1 MGEGKGFARAEVER
15 LMPLCRR
22 VAVFVALTLSTAA
35 MPRGMPSGQSLV
47 DRAALRQALTDA
59 RTRWDAHKPPS
70 YEFVLS
76 VPVSSGYWWSRRFA
90 SYRVTDGSGA
100 TLAPPTGSL
109 ANVFQGRQTVG
120 ALFDL
125 IGERLESAA
134 APVSVRYDDELGYP
148 TAASLG
154 EVSFSIQTFRVFSH
168 TSDVAE
174 PFILLQHVNHCGHRA
189 LDPTV
194 VGPCPDY
201 SIAMW
206 GDGTVVY
213 LGDAGVRM
221 LGRHQHQVAADAV
234 RSLSQAIGISRFF
247 ELADDYSSVQSGRLV
262 VTIDHAAEQWLTVRF
277 DGRQKTVHD
286 FIGAPDE
293 LRVFESTIETL
304 TDSHRYT
311 GRDKGR

>member
-1 MGEGKGFARAEVER
+1 
-15 LMPLCRR
+15 MPLCRR
-22 VAVFVALTLSTAA
+22 VVVLVALTLSTAA
-35 MPRGMPSGQSLV
+35 MPRGMLSGQSPV
-47 DRAALRQALTDA
+47 DRTTLRQALTNA

-76 VPVSSGYWWSRRFA
+76 VPVSSRDWWSRRFA
-90 SYRVTDGSGA
+90 GYRVTDGSGA

-109 ANVFQGRQTVG
+109 ANVFQGRQTVD

-125 IGERLESAA
+125 IGERLESAP
-134 APVSVRYDDELGYP
+134 APVSVRYDEELGYP

-154 EVSFSIQTFRVFSH
+154 EVSFSIQTFRVFSQA
-168 TSDVAE
+168 SDVAE
-174 PFILLQHVNHCGHRA
+174 PFVLLQHVNHCGTRA
-189 LDPTV
+189 IDPTV

-213 LGDAGVRM
+213 LGDAGVRV
-221 LGRHQHQVAADAV
+221 LGRHQHQVAPDAV
-234 RSLSQAIGISRFF
+234 RSLRQAVGTSRFF
-247 ELADDYSSVQSGRLV
+247 DLGDDYSSFQSGELRLS
-262 VTIDHAAEQWLTVRF
+262 IDHAAEQWLTVRF

-311 GRDKGR
+311 GRDKGQ